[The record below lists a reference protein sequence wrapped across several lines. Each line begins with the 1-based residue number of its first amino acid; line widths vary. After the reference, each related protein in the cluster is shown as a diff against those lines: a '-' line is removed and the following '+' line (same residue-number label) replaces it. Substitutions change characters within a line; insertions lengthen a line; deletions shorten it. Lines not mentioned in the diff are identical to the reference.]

1 MYEKIFEDMKVRMQ
15 PMVDLAETN
24 KKAIESLSLLQ
35 KDSMTDMFNASLE
48 QFKALSQCKDPKS
61 AMELQMKFYKD
72 MEGKITAHAEKS
84 MATMTEAKDAYM
96 SMMEESAKK
105 TTAEVE
111 EAVKKVSEKMAA

>member
-1 MYEKIFEDMKVRMQ
+1 MYEKIFADMKDRMQ
-15 PMVDLAETN
+15 PMMDLAETN
-24 KKAIESLSLLQ
+24 KSTMEKLALLQ
-35 KDSMTDMFNASLE
+35 KDSMTEMVNAGLE
-48 QFKALSQCKDPKS
+48 QFKALSQCKDPKT

-72 MEGKITAHAEKS
+72 MESKMASTAEKS
-84 MATMTEAKDAYM
+84 MATMTEAKDVYV